1 MWREGRKKRRRD
13 NRRRRRRRKRRKRR
27 RDNRS
32 WRSKGSSS
40 RRRRRRRHLLIRRK
54 LVSFQFNLN
63 KQSKGNNPLR
73 SPHPKAILA
82 SPHHLQRL
90 SRRQTRRARKGNF
103 PPAHY

>member
-13 NRRRRRRRKRRKRR
+13 NRRRRRRKRR
-27 RDNRS
+27 RDNR
-32 WRSKGSSS
+32 RSKGSSS
-40 RRRRRRRHLLIRRK
+40 RRRSHLLIRRK

-73 SPHPKAILA
+73 SLHPKAILA